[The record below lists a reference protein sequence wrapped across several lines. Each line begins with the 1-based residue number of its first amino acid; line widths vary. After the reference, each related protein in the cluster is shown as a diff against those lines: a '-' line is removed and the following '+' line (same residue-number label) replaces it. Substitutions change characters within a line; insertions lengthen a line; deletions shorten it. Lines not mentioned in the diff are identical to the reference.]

1 VNAEH
6 TAPFVEL
13 GHRLPVAA
21 VLPFVLMLLGIA
33 VIPLRWPHFWES
45 HRNKGIF
52 SAVLGLPVALWIL
65 ALEPSVVGHTVL
77 DYVSFL
83 MLLGALFVISGGIVL
98 RGDLRA
104 TPEVNT
110 AFLGAGALLANAIGT
125 TGASVLLI
133 RPLLRTNAPER
144 KHIGHI
150 PIFFIFVVS
159 NCAGLLTPL
168 GDPPLFL
175 GYLRGVPFFWTMRLV
190 VEWAFVIGVL
200 LGLFYVFDRVAFAK
214 EDARAMRAEDALEY
228 EPLRIAGSQN
238 FLYLAGVLG
247 AVLFSPA
254 LPEGWIQDGFRL
266 VAMALMIWLS
276 LATTPKELH
285 DENGFTF
292 GPIQEVAVLFAGI
305 FATMI
310 PALEILRARGAEL
323 GVTAPWQ
330 FYWLSGALSSFLDN
344 APTYLT
350 FVALAQGLHQ
360 SGEAA
365 VHMTG
370 GPLAET
376 LLAAVSCGSVMMGAN
391 SYIGNGPNFMVKAI
405 AEEQGVAM
413 PSFFGYMAW
422 SCSILLPLFVVVTM
436 IFFIE

>member
-1 VNAEH
+1 MTPEQHAVD
-6 TAPFVEL
+6 L
-13 GHRLPVAA
+13 GHALPVASIA
-21 VLPFVLMLLGIA
+21 PFALMLLGIA
-33 VIPLRWPHFWES
+33 IIPLWWPHFWES
-45 HRNKGIF
+45 NRNKGLL

-65 ALEPSVVGHTVL
+65 ALDPHVVGHTAL
-77 DYVSFL
+77 EYVSFIA
-83 MLLGALFVISGGIVL
+83 LLGALFVISGGIVL

-110 AFLGAGALLANAIGT
+110 GFLAVGALLANFVGT

-133 RPLLRTNAPER
+133 RPLLRTNFPER

-150 PIFFIFVVS
+150 PIFFIFIVS

-190 VEWAFVIGVL
+190 VEWAFVVVAL
-200 LGLFYVFDRVAFAK
+200 LALFYVFDRIAFAK
-214 EDARAMRAEDALEY
+214 EDQPGETEEDARELQ
-228 EPLRIAGSQN
+228 PLTIAGAHN
-238 FLYLAGVLG
+238 FLYLGGVI
-247 AVLFSPA
+247 AVVLVSPS
-254 LPEGWIQDGFRL
+254 LPEGWIQDGVRL
-266 VAMALMIWLS
+266 GVMLLMAWLS
-276 LATTPKELH
+276 MQTTPTELRR
-285 DENGFTF
+285 ENGFTF
-292 GPIQEVAVLFAGI
+292 GPIVEVAVLFAGI

-310 PALEILRARGAEL
+310 PALEILRARGGEL
-323 GVTAPWQ
+323 GVSEPWQ

-350 FVALAQGLHQ
+350 FVSLAQGLHE
-360 SGEAA
+360 SGQVA
-365 VHMTG
+365 VQMAG
-370 GPLAET
+370 GPVSEV
-376 LLAAVSCGSVMMGAN
+376 LLAAISCGSVMRGAN

-422 SCSILLPLFVVVTM
+422 SCGILVPLFVVVTFV
-436 IFFIE
+436 FFLG

>member
-1 VNAEH
+1 MNAASVE
-6 TAPFVEL
+6 PFVEL

-21 VLPFVLMLLGIA
+21 VLPFVAMLLGIA
-33 VIPLRWPHFWES
+33 ILPLRWPHFWES
-45 HRNKGIF
+45 HRNKAIF
-52 SAVLGLPVALWIL
+52 SAVLGLPVALWVL
-65 ALEPSVVGHTVL
+65 VLDPRVVGHTVL

-110 AFLGAGALLANAIGT
+110 AFLAAGALVANLIGT

-190 VEWAFVIGVL
+190 VEWGFVIGAL
-200 LGLFYVFDRVAFAK
+200 LGLFYALDRVEYAK
-214 EDARAMRAEDALEY
+214 EDPVAERAADLRDY
-228 EPLRIAGSQN
+228 QPLGIAGAQN
-238 FLYLAGVLG
+238 FLYLAGVVA

-254 LPEGWIQDGFRL
+254 LPEGWIQDGARL
-266 VAMALMIWLS
+266 VAMGAMLALS
-276 LATTPKELH
+276 LATTPEALH
-285 DENGFTF
+285 RENGFTF

-323 GVTAPWQ
+323 GVTEPWQ

-360 SGEAA
+360 SGQAA
-365 VHMTG
+365 VDMAG
-370 GPLAET
+370 GPVAET
-376 LLAAVSCGSVMMGAN
+376 LLAAISCGSVMMGAN

-422 SCSILLPLFVVVTM
+422 SCSILVPLFVLVTV
-436 IFFIE
+436 IFFR